1 MPKIKLSGFGTRGP
15 LAVQAHA
22 SRSGSGEVAHRQGRL
37 KQRLSPLSAQGA
49 AGDFPQSRRGS
60 QQLPTQKELSQL
72 NCDFCPAIPTALPS
86 PRVTGPQPFVSKSK
100 AHL

>member
-1 MPKIKLSGFGTRGP
+1 MALGLEVLSRYKHMLLAPGVEKLP
-15 LAVQAHA
+15 ID
-22 SRSGSGEVAHRQGRL
+22 RQGRL

-49 AGDFPQSRRGS
+49 AGDFLQSRRGS

-72 NCDFCPAIPTALPS
+72 NCDFCPAIATTLPS